1 MLLVSY
7 TEYIPQPIVQVT
19 CMLESSVLS
28 KAIRTLSLANRIY
41 IYIYIYIYNDT
52 LGSNQ
57 KLINGNI

>member
-28 KAIRTLSLANRIY
+28 KAIRTLSLAIV
-41 IYIYIYIYNDT
+41 YIYIYNDT

-57 KLINGNI
+57 KLINGDI

>member
-28 KAIRTLSLANRIY
+28 KAIRTLSLAIE
-41 IYIYIYIYNDT
+41 YIYNDT

-57 KLINGNI
+57 KLINGDI